1 MTTGPST
8 GPPRWR
14 ADDRTMVRVGARK
27 DTHACLVAGRR
38 ALGHRRRRRSDADTT
53 PGLEGRIGAAGGAA
67 VGAIVGDNPAIG
79 AAVGGAVG
87 TVVGALWQE
96 IHRALK

>member
-1 MTTGPST
+1 LLPVVGLWATAG
-8 GPPRWR
+8 G
-14 ADDRTMVRVGARK
+14 ADLTP
-27 DTHACLVAGRR
+27 TLHR
-38 ALGHRRRRRSDADTT
+38 ALRG
-53 PGLEGRIGAAGGAA
+53 GIGAAGGAA